1 MALATLT
8 NIRDK
13 VRRLTRSPAEAQITT
28 QQLDDYINT
37 FLLYDFPSEL
47 RLFSLRTTLNFY
59 TQPGVD
65 VYETITDPALVNDP
79 LYNFKNKYITIH
91 PQVFMAGV
99 PASFTQYRD
108 VFYGLWPQTNAIV
121 DTGFLGNGTTGPFS
135 GVVPAINNTPTF
147 PLSNSPHLLQKSIIF
162 TALDVNGTAMILIDY
177 PVSNTTGALGLPGV
191 PQTLPSP
198 YGQINYLSGAYTVN
212 FPNAT
217 AVSTTNSNIIY
228 VEYVPYV
235 AGLPISMLFYDEKF
249 TIRPV
254 PDKAYLIQLEADIRP
269 TELLTTTQVP
279 EIEQWWQ
286 FIAIGT
292 AKLVFQDRLDVE
304 SLAMI
309 APMYE
314 EQFNFVQR
322 TTLIQ
327 TVNMRTKTIYTQGRS
342 TAWGYNGYW
351 PL

>member
-1 MALATLT
+1 MALATLQ

-13 VRRLTRSPAEAQITT
+13 TRRLTRSPAEAQLSTT
-28 QQLDDYINT
+28 QLDDYINT

-47 RLFSLRTTLNFY
+47 RLFSLRTTLNFF

-65 VYETITDPALVNDP
+65 VYETNNIVGDP
-79 LYNFKNKYITIH
+79 LYNFKNRYITIH

-121 DTGFLGNGTTGPFS
+121 DTGLLGDGTTGPFA
-135 GVVPAINNTPTF
+135 GVVPAINNVPTF
-147 PLSNSPHLLQKSIIF
+147 PLSNSPHLLQRSVVF
-162 TALDVNGTAMILIDY
+162 TALDANGTAMVLTDN
-177 PVSNTTGALGLPGV
+177 PVSNTTGAMGLPGV

-198 YGQINYLSGAYTVN
+198 YGQVNYLTGAYSIT

-217 AVSTTNSNIIY
+217 MVSTAANPSNPIY
-228 VEYVPYV
+228 VEYIPYV
-235 AGLPISMLFYDEKF
+235 AGKPISMLFYDEKF

-254 PDKAYLIQLEADIRP
+254 PDRAYQIQLEADIRP
-269 TELLTTTQVP
+269 TELLLTTQVP

-292 AKLVFQDRLDVE
+292 AKLIFQDRVDVE
-304 SLAMI
+304 SLAML
-309 APMYE
+309 APMYR

-327 TVNMRTKTIYTQGRS
+327 TANMRTQTIYTQGRS